1 MTKINNEII
10 NFAKKIFPYPRSI
23 TGPGVRKT
31 LKVIKT
37 IIPNLKI
44 FKIKSNTKVFDW
56 KVPLEWKVHE
66 AYIITPDG
74 KKICDFKKNN
84 LHLVGY
90 SIPIN
95 KIITKNE
102 LEKHLYS
109 LPKQPNA
116 VPYITSYY
124 QKNWG
129 FCISE
134 NSRKKLKKGKYKI
147 IINTSLFKGVLN
159 YGEILIKG
167 KSTKEVFLSSYI
179 CHPSMAN
186 NEISGPSVL
195 TFIAK
200 WINSLK
206 NKKYSY
212 RIIFIPET
220 IGSITYL
227 SKNLKSLKKNMLYG
241 FNISCVGDDR
251 EYSYLQSK
259 YGNTLSDKVAIR
271 VLNSQIKKFKR
282 YNWLSRGSDER
293 QFCAPGVDL
302 PVCSI
307 LRTKH
312 GMYPEYHTSLDKI
325 GTVVTKKGLNGSY
338 NIYKSCIE
346 TIEKDLI
353 PVSNILCEPQ
363 MGKRGLYPNISTKIP
378 ANRTRLMMNILSYC
392 DETNSVFDISKL
404 CNISTGETLKI
415 INLLYKNKLIRYIK

>member
-1 MTKINNEII
+1 MDQSVLNI
-10 NFAKKIFPYPRSI
+10 
-23 TGPGVRKT
+23 
-31 LKVIKT
+31 
-37 IIPNLKI
+37 
-44 FKIKSNTKVFDW
+44 
-56 KVPLEWKVHE
+56 
-66 AYIITPDG
+66 
-74 KKICDFKKNN
+74 
-84 LHLVGY
+84 GY
-90 SIPIN
+90 EQN
-95 KIITKNE
+95 KIVSVGSRNCDKIE
-102 LEKHLYS
+102 R
-109 LPKQPNA
+109 
-116 VPYITSYY
+116 TSFARHKALSVVSTIQNFY
-124 QKNWG
+124 
-129 FCISE
+129 
-134 NSRKKLKKGKYKI
+134 KKRSNDI
-147 IINTSLFKGVLN
+147 IIAAARGWIYTTNFDKSFISSSTSHSLSNDSRNLVP
-159 YGEILIKG
+159 
-167 KSTKEVFLSSYI
+167 KEKQSRAARVEPQLDASQI
-179 CHPSMAN
+179 
-186 NEISGPSVL
+186 
-195 TFIAK
+195 
-200 WINSLK
+200 
-206 NKKYSY
+206 
-212 RIIFIPET
+212 
-220 IGSITYL
+220 ITYL

-259 YGNTLSDKVAIR
+259 YGNTLSDKVALR
-271 VLNSQIKKFKR
+271 VLNSKIKKFKK

-307 LRTKH
+307 LRTMYA
-312 GMYPEYHTSLDKI
+312 MYPEYHTSLDKI

>member
-1 MTKINNEII
+1 MNNEII
-10 NFAKKIFPYPRSI
+10 NFAKKILPYPRSI
-23 TGPGVRKT
+23 TGSGVRKT
-31 LKVIKT
+31 LKTIKT
-37 IIPNLKI
+37 IVPNLKI
-44 FKIKSNTKVFDW
+44 CKIKSNTKVFDW

-116 VPYITSYY
+116 IPYVTSYY
-124 QKNWG
+124 KKNWG

-134 NSRKKLKKGKYKI
+134 NIRKKLKKGNYKI
-147 IINTSLFKGVLN
+147 VINTGLFKGVLN

-167 KSTKEVFLSSYI
+167 KSKKEVFLSSYI

-220 IGSITYL
+220 IGSIAYL

-241 FNISCVGDDR
+241 FVISCVGDDR
-251 EYSYLQSK
+251 EYSYLQSR
-259 YGNTLSDKVAIR
+259 YGNTLSDKVALR
-271 VLNSQIKKFKR
+271 VLNSKIKKFKK

-307 LRTKH
+307 LRTMYA
-312 GMYPEYHTSLDKI
+312 MYPEYHTSLDKI

-338 NIYKSCIE
+338 NIYKKCIE

-353 PVSNILCEPQ
+353 PISNILCELQ
-363 MGKRGLYPNISTKIP
+363 MGKR
-378 ANRTRLMMNILSYC
+378 
-392 DETNSVFDISKL
+392 KL
-404 CNISTGETLKI
+404 
-415 INLLYKNKLIRYIK
+415 

>member
-1 MTKINNEII
+1 MNNEII

-23 TGPGVRKT
+23 TGSGVRKT
-31 LKVIKT
+31 LKEIKR
-37 IIPNLKI
+37 IVPNLKI
-44 FKIKSNTKVFDW
+44 YKVKSNTKVFDW
-56 KVPLEWKVHE
+56 KVPPEWKVYE
-66 AYIITPDG
+66 AYIVTPDG

-109 LPKQPNA
+109 LPNQPNA
-116 VPYITSYY
+116 IPYITSYY
-124 QKNWG
+124 KKNWG

-134 NSRKKLKKGKYKI
+134 NNRKKLKKGKYKI
-147 IINTSLFKGVLN
+147 VINTKLFMGVLN

-167 KSTKEVFLSSYI
+167 KSEKEVFLSSYI

-195 TFIAK
+195 TFVAK
-200 WINSLK
+200 WINHLK

-227 SKNLKSLKKNMLYG
+227 SKNLKSLKQNMIYG

-251 EYSYLQSK
+251 EYSYIQSK
-259 YGNTLSDKVAIR
+259 YGNTLSDKVALR
-271 VLNSQIKKFKR
+271 VLNSKVKKFKK
-282 YNWLSRGSDER
+282 YNWLERGSDER
-293 QFCAPGVDL
+293 QFCAPGVNL

-312 GMYPEYHTSLDKI
+312 GKYPEYHTSLDKI

-338 NIYKSCIE
+338 NIYKKCIE
-346 TIEKDLI
+346 TIERDLI
-353 PVSNILCEPQ
+353 PVSKILCEPQ
-363 MGKRGLYPNISTKIP
+363 MGKRGLYPNISKKIP
-378 ANRTRLMMNILSYC
+378 AIKTRLMMTILSYC

-404 CNISTGETLKI
+404 CNISTRETLKV
-415 INLLYKNKLIRYIK
+415 INLLHKNKLIRYIK

>member
-1 MTKINNEII
+1 MNNEII

-23 TGPGVRKT
+23 TGSGVRKT
-31 LKVIKT
+31 LKEIKR
-37 IIPNLKI
+37 IVPNLKI
-44 FKIKSNTKVFDW
+44 YKVKSNTKVFDW
-56 KVPLEWKVHE
+56 KVPPEWKVYE
-66 AYIITPDG
+66 AYIVTPDG

-109 LPKQPNA
+109 LPNQPNA
-116 VPYITSYY
+116 IPYITSYY
-124 QKNWG
+124 KKNWG

-134 NSRKKLKKGKYKI
+134 NNRKKLKKGKYKI
-147 IINTSLFKGVLN
+147 VINTKLFMGVLN

-167 KSTKEVFLSSYI
+167 KSEKEVFLSSYI

-195 TFIAK
+195 TFVAK
-200 WINSLK
+200 WINHLK

-227 SKNLKSLKKNMLYG
+227 SKNLKSLKQNMIYG

-251 EYSYLQSK
+251 EYSYIQSK
-259 YGNTLSDKVAIR
+259 YGNTLSDKVALR
-271 VLNSQIKKFKR
+271 VLNSKVKKFKK
-282 YNWLSRGSDER
+282 YNWLERGSDER
-293 QFCAPGVDL
+293 QFCAPGVNL

-312 GMYPEYHTSLDKI
+312 GKYPEYHTSLDKI

-338 NIYKSCIE
+338 NIYKKCIE
-346 TIEKDLI
+346 TIERDLI
-353 PVSNILCEPQ
+353 PVSKILCEPQ
-363 MGKRGLYPNISTKIP
+363 MGKRGLYPNISKKIP
-378 ANRTRLMMNILSYC
+378 AIKTRLMMTILSYC

-404 CNISTGETLKI
+404 CNISTRKTLKV
-415 INLLYKNKLIRYIK
+415 INLLHKNKLIRYIK

>member
-1 MTKINNEII
+1 MNNEII
-10 NFAKKIFPYPRSI
+10 NFAKKIFSYPRSI
-23 TGPGVRKT
+23 TGSGVRKT
-31 LKVIKT
+31 LKEIKK
-37 IIPNLKI
+37 IVPNLKI
-44 FKIKSNTKVFDW
+44 CKIKSNTKVFDW
-56 KVPLEWKVHE
+56 KVPLEWKVNE
-66 AYIITPDG
+66 AYIVTPNG

-116 VPYITSYY
+116 IPYITSYY
-124 QKNWG
+124 KKNWG

-134 NSRKKLKKGKYKI
+134 NARKKLKKGKYKI
-147 IINTSLFKGVLN
+147 VINTSLFNGVLN

-167 KSTKEVFLSSYI
+167 KSKKEVFLSSYI

-200 WINSLK
+200 FINSLK

-220 IGSITYL
+220 IGSIVYL
-227 SKNLKSLKKNMLYG
+227 SKNLKSLKQNMIYG

-259 YGNTLSDKVAIR
+259 YGNTLSDKVALR
-271 VLNSQIKKFKR
+271 VLNAKVKKFKR

-312 GMYPEYHTSLDKI
+312 GMYPEYHTSLDII
-325 GTVVTKKGLNGSY
+325 GKVVTKKGLNGSY
-338 NIYKSCIE
+338 NIYKTCIE

-353 PVSNILCEPQ
+353 PVSNIRCEPQ

-378 ANRTRLMMNILSYC
+378 AIKTRLMMNILSYC
-392 DETNSVFDISKL
+392 DESNSVFDISKL
-404 CNISTGETLKI
+404 CNISTVETLKV
-415 INLLYKNKLIRYIK
+415 INLLHKNKIIKYIK